1 MHKQALAAVT
11 AATLALSGCAGL
23 TPQQQ
28 LATGAVL
35 GAGAGLLTANAFNA
49 NPTWTVL
56 TVLAGAAA
64 GTLVAKN
71 NQTGQCAYANG
82 DGTYYTAPCG

>member
-1 MHKQALAAVT
+1 MHKKFLVAAT
-11 AATLALSGCAGL
+11 AASFTLAGCAGM

-28 LATGAVL
+28 IATGAIL

-71 NQTGQCAYANG
+71 NQTGECAYANG
-82 DGTYYTAPCG
+82 DGTYYTAACG